1 MPQLNTMA
9 VTASRRTALALT
21 LFALLSLTVAADG
34 GASDLKAK
42 FAAYTKQASDAAS
55 SASSAA
61 VHAASA
67 AAAAVQQHIGPL
79 LPTYESVASASRA
92 ALHKLHSAASVV
104 SSAAA
109 ALPVEQALADARAL
123 VERLGA
129 ASIEAARSVAAQ
141 PAVARLLQAAGEA
154 ASKARPRNARVT
166 QRPLTR
172 PQAGAAAHAAGGGA
186 ALEGARALLERLLSA
201 WSQLL
206 ASAADV
212 TPLYSLATTLAA
224 LLLAYSLGGFSEA
237 APAPKKGGKENA
249 AEEAGLPALKTS
261 VRSLVAAYN
270 AASPEL
276 GRLKGAADAL
286 KAALSAAPGGA
297 GAAEAGALR
306 LAAKKLCS
314 SVVGDIELLKVAVSE
329 AAKAAE
335 AGAGKAG
342 APASAK

>member
-1 MPQLNTMA
+1 MRA
-9 VTASRRTALALT
+9 VTPHRTSLALT

-42 FAAYTKQASDAAS
+42 FAAYTKQASAAAS
-55 SASSAA
+55 SAFSAS

-67 AAAAVQQHIGPL
+67 AAAAAQQHIGPL

-154 ASKARPRNARVT
+154 ASKARLRNARVT
-166 QRPLTR
+166 PHPLTR
-172 PQAGAAAHAAGGGA
+172 PQAGAAAHEAGGGA

-212 TPLYSLATTLAA
+212 TPLYSLATALAA

-237 APAPKKGGKENA
+237 PGPKKGSKESS
-249 AEEAGLPALKTS
+249 AEAAGLPALKTS

-286 KAALSAAPGGA
+286 KAALSAAPAAA

-342 APASAK
+342 VPASAK